1 MNIIKVFS
9 KNKIILIFIL
19 ILINSLLQSL
29 VFPYYNDFYHRLLIT
44 STSLITIIFNLGI
57 ILLFINELIHLESNC
72 NYLLRQKSLKDIIH
86 KTIKIIIKFVTS
98 IYLITMLLTVIG
110 AFLGSSNNIFN
121 DFHPTYNIKISSY
134 LIYYYVKQICI
145 YILISTNM
153 YFISILFKERK
164 IRYILIILIIGL
176 SFIFLNPIT
185 CSSYFIEIVINI
197 IYIMLLLLMTIIL
210 YKFINYSIKRSY
222 HFEVINYLFKKYF
235 WKLFSVYILF
245 YIILY
250 YLNIKNNNCIGFF
263 QLIGYYFLNGNF
275 LGLIWTLFQVYLI
288 IYFLTSYLSF
298 EEDNNSEYI
307 ILRESFQMFF
317 LKKIF
322 FIYICICLFRLLIL
336 IISSLNKCSLLF
348 ILKYIFYDF
357 ILLTI
362 LIGIIVIGYYITHK
376 NISK

>member
-1 MNIIKVFS
+1 MNIIRVFS
-9 KNKIILIFIL
+9 KNKIILIYIL
-19 ILINSLLQSL
+19 IIINPLLQSL
-29 VFPYYNDFYHRLLIT
+29 VFPYYNDFYHRLFIT

-57 ILLFINELIHLESNC
+57 ILLFINELIHLNSNY
-72 NYLLRQKSLKDIIH
+72 NYLLRQKNLKDIIH
-86 KTIKIIIKFVTS
+86 KAIKIIIKFVIS
-98 IYLITMLLTVIG
+98 IYLITMLLIIIG
-110 AFLGSSNNIFN
+110 AFLGRSTNLFI

-134 LIYYYVKQICI
+134 LIYYYLKQICI
-145 YILISTNM
+145 YILISTDI
-153 YFISILFKERK
+153 YFISSLFKERK
-164 IRYILIILIIGL
+164 IKYIFILLIIGL

-185 CSSYFIEIVINI
+185 CSSYFIEILISSMYI
-197 IYIMLLLLMTIIL
+197 ILLLLITIVL
-210 YKFINYSIKRSY
+210 YKFINNPVKKSY
-222 HFEVINYLFKKYF
+222 HYEVIKYLFKKHF

-245 YIILY
+245 YIILF
-250 YLNIKNNNCIGFF
+250 YLNIKNNNSIGFF

-275 LGLIWTLFQVYLI
+275 LGLIWTLFQIGLV

-307 ILRESFQMFF
+307 ILRESYQTFF

-322 FIYICICLFRLLIL
+322 FIYISICLFRLLIL